1 MTAPAR
7 DLGTLFD
14 PVDMRVESGRSLAT
28 TETLASQGTL
38 REVPLLS
45 SLPTDRSCRARN
57 GIRAFRAHGD
67 GLRQDGVRDGDLVI
81 VDAAKP
87 MSRGSVV
94 VASIAGRLAIGR
106 MQRKIG
112 GVVELTPANP
122 ESLPLSQSTSET
134 DVVGALAGIIR
145 KRGFRSSKSNATG
158 SRRPDGREP
167 RPDVPS
173 AGTRP
178 PGKIAI
184 LRGRLGMLE
193 MTCAGTDN
201 PRLRRALNKEA
212 DRVRLLLQNEAV
224 MQRPHRI
231 SPPNNDL

>member
-14 PVDMRVESGRSLAT
+14 TVDMRVESGRSLAT
-28 TETLASQGTL
+28 TETLASEGTL

-45 SLPTDRSCRARN
+45 SVPTDRSCRARS

-94 VASIAGRLAIGR
+94 VASIAGRLALAR
-106 MQRKIG
+106 LQRKVG
-112 GVVELTPANP
+112 GMVELTPANP

-145 KRGFRSSKSNATG
+145 KRGFGCSKANALA
-158 SRRPDGREP
+158 SRRSDEREA
-167 RPDVPS
+167 RPDARA

-193 MTCAGTDN
+193 MTCAGTNN
-201 PRLRRALNKEA
+201 PRLRRALTKEA
-212 DRVRLLLQNEAV
+212 DRVRRLLQNEAV
-224 MQRPHRI
+224 MHRANSI
-231 SPPNNDL
+231 SAPNNDL